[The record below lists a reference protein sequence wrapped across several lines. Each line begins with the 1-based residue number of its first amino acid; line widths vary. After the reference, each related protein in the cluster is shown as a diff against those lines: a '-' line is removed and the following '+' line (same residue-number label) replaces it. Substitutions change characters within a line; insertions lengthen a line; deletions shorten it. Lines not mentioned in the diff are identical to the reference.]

1 MSLIDL
7 LRPDQR
13 AALRR
18 LRKKIAN
25 RECMRRCR
33 SDLNYMQLC
42 PGVDLPLDFRHLRPR
57 DLAREHPLHGL
68 PQAAPLAAHEGAQPR
83 RGRPVR
89 AARRRRG
96 RRRRARR
103 RRARRRRPPRPPA
116 RRLVGTRRSLPA
128 LVAPKTH
135 PSRRTT
141 PTAWGDSPVLCGH
154 ACGHGHAIERHA
166 RTHRRRSIFPH
177 TPARS
182 RRARAQEPRIEAG
195 SVHPLVQDRGAGAPE
210 RRPDG
215 RLSNH
220 RRGAAGVER
229 SASSRCT
236 AAGRTKRPDRT
247 QIRGGTAD
255 GTRNASIRTRR
266 IVTCRAAS
274 RSPWPAAARNR
285 RISRARSRCAPSR
298 STVLSSRTA
307 EGADVIRSLCTWWFR
322 ASNVITDTVR
332 FERSSAARGS
342 AVARK
347 AETIGLEAMARRRA
361 PTPATA
367 GCRPHA
373 TPGPALETAGSMTGS
388 TSGSEGGSGPKPVRT
403 GLSGESRLSGC
414 TTTHRIRPAVF
425 PTTRDA
431 RCPLADTCART
442 LLVTPGTADP
452 ARAQDTTCLPSSPT
466 TRAGQVTTSCNLV
479 GIYRPHDPR
488 DRQQQQRRVPAAERR
503 LSGSEG
509 GSGRNPSGPGFGEAD
524 RADVRRRAG

>member
-1 MSLIDL
+1 MRGRRKGGQMAAFPITVAGPPASNAQPAAAARQQAAQNARTARKSAAARPTARATRQSGPDGSSLVAQ
-7 LRPDQR
+7 LRDRHGPPPLATAESAARDR
-13 AALRR
+13 AA
-18 LRKKIAN
+18 
-25 RECMRRCR
+25 
-33 SDLNYMQLC
+33 
-42 PGVDLPLDFRHLRPR
+42 
-57 DLAREHPLHGL
+57 
-68 PQAAPLAAHEGAQPR
+68 PR
-83 RGRPVR
+83 RGRLSCQAGQPNV
-89 AARRRRG
+89 
-96 RRRRARR
+96 
-103 RRARRRRPPRPPA
+103 
-116 RRLVGTRRSLPA
+116 
-128 LVAPKTH
+128 
-135 PSRRTT
+135 
-141 PTAWGDSPVLCGH
+141 PTS
-154 ACGHGHAIERHA
+154 
-166 RTHRRRSIFPH
+166 
-177 TPARS
+177 
-182 RRARAQEPRIEAG
+182 
-195 SVHPLVQDRGAGAPE
+195 
-210 RRPDG
+210 
-215 RLSNH
+215 
-220 RRGAAGVER
+220 
-229 SASSRCT
+229 
-236 AAGRTKRPDRT
+236 
-247 QIRGGTAD
+247 
-255 GTRNASIRTRR
+255 
-266 IVTCRAAS
+266 
-274 RSPWPAAARNR
+274 
-285 RISRARSRCAPSR
+285 
-298 STVLSSRTA
+298 
-307 EGADVIRSLCTWWFR
+307 IRSLCTWWFR

-373 TPGPALETAGSMTGS
+373 TPGPAAETAGSMTGS
-388 TSGSEGGSGPKPVRT
+388 TSGSEGGSSPKPVRT

-509 GSGRNPSGPGFGEAD
+509 GSGRNPSGPGSGEAN